1 MGNPVPRPKHLAA
14 KLLAIRQHLGLSQIR
29 MVMLLKV
36 DLAYHRL
43 SEFEHARRMPDLMTV
58 MRYARAAGIPME
70 YIADDEVDLKTFR
83 DHLAAADERRENL

>member
-1 MGNPVPRPKHLAA
+1 VGNPVPRPKHLAA
-14 KLLAIRQHLGLSQIR
+14 KLLATRQHLGLSQIR

-43 SEFEHARRMPDLMTV
+43 SEFEHARRIPDLMTV
-58 MRYARAAGIPME
+58 MRYARVAGIPME

-83 DHLAAADERRENL
+83 DHLEAADEKRRK

>member
-1 MGNPVPRPKHLAA
+1 
-14 KLLAIRQHLGLSQIR
+14 

-43 SEFEHARRMPDLMTV
+43 SEFEHARRIPDLMTV
-58 MRYARAAGIPME
+58 MRYARVAGIPME

-83 DHLAAADERRENL
+83 DHLEAADEKRRK